1 MSSRSPRRLQ
11 HDSAVLPADGRRQN
25 LSLVLQ
31 ALYTGG
37 PMSRADLARRL
48 ALTKVTVSE
57 LVAVLLERGQAIEL
71 GQSDAV
77 RPGKPATLVDVNR
90 TGLQTVGVDLTA
102 HEVLRAAVLDL
113 DGNVLE
119 RCERPLG
126 RSTSGPDVITDVLA
140 LVRATVAL
148 ATKPLLGIGVG
159 TPGVVGPDGDV
170 LTAPNLGWTDVPLRS
185 LLADATG
192 LPVLVCND
200 ADAAVHAEY
209 TLGDGGDDLIL
220 VKIGLGVGCGLIV
233 AGQRVRGAHF
243 AAGEIGHVT
252 VGTDGGDVCGCGNT
266 GCLETWLAAPRL
278 QKALAEGGTD
288 PDAPLRAAGERL
300 AIALAPVV
308 AALDLSEVVLAGPH
322 ELVDGPL
329 LSAVDETLR
338 RRMLAR
344 NASTLEVR
352 VAADADDIVL
362 RGAAVL
368 VLWDQWGVA

>member
-1 MSSRSPRRLQ
+1 MSSRTPRRLQ

-71 GQSDAV
+71 GQSDVV

-140 LVRATVAL
+140 LVRDTVAL

-278 QKALAEGGTD
+278 QKALAESGSG
-288 PDAPLRAAGERL
+288 PDGPLRAAGERL

>member
-1 MSSRSPRRLQ
+1 MSTRSPRRLQ

-37 PMSRADLARRL
+37 PMSRADLARAL
-48 ALTKVTVSE
+48 NLTKVTVSD
-57 LVAVLLERGQAIEL
+57 LVSVLLERGQAVEL
-71 GQSDAV
+71 GQSDTV

-90 TGLQTVGVDLTA
+90 TGLQVIGVDLTA

-113 DGNVLE
+113 DGTVLH
-119 RCERPLG
+119 RSERPLG
-126 RSTSGPDVITDVLA
+126 GRAAGAAVLADVLA
-140 LVRATVAL
+140 LVADAVAL
-148 ATKPLLGIGVG
+148 ATEPVLGIGVG

-170 LTAPNLGWTDVPLRS
+170 LTAPNLGWTEVPLRA
-185 LLADATG
+185 LLAEATG

-200 ADAAVHAEY
+200 ADAAVHAEH
-209 TLGDGGDDLIL
+209 TLADGGDDLIL
-220 VKIGLGVGCGLIV
+220 VRIGLGVGCGLIV
-233 AGQRVRGAHF
+233 DGQRVRGAHF

-252 VGTDGGDVCGCGNT
+252 VGTDGGETCGCGNV
-266 GCLETWLAAPRL
+266 GCLETWISAPRL
-278 QKALAEGGTD
+278 QKAIADSATD
-288 PDAPLRAAGERL
+288 SDGALRSAGERL

-308 AALDLSEVVLAGPH
+308 AALDLSEVVLAGPS

-329 LSAVDETLR
+329 LRAVDETLR

-344 NASTLEVR
+344 NASALEVR
-352 VAADADDIVL
+352 VASQPEDIVL